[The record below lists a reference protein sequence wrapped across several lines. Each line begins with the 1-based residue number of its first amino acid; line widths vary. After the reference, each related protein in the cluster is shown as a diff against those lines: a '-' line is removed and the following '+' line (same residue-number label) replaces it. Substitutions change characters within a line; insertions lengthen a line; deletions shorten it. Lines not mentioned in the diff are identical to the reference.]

1 MAATAPQHIDP
12 ALSAPAANTT
22 TTTATTSPSAAAP
35 PPPLRYEHHPP
46 PPPQPFAQ
54 HPPGAHVAPYPAP
67 SASNPYYS
75 SYPTPQPP
83 TPHAPSTAA
92 ASAASAS
99 NQASPAAGTPQYQ
112 QQLAQDGIDNSQ
124 LSDPNDATHPDDPKR
139 PRACE
144 ACRGL
149 KVRCDQD
156 PHHPEL
162 PCRRCAKAGRQCII
176 TAPSR
181 KRQKKADSRVAELEK
196 KLDHLTAVLLQQQQ
210 QGATVPYSPQYAP
223 APTADL
229 QGRAYAPSAQQLP
242 PYGSPE
248 QPHDPPSMQPPAKRR
263 RTDDHAIPSPALHA
277 PASAAEQDAR
287 SHSEQDLS
295 NRLQEHNRT
304 FDGAAQA
311 PNPPSAS
318 SASREF
324 TNRINALVTPALGVQ
339 MFNRYVEKLA
349 PHMPAVVFPL
359 GTQAEQVSREKPLLY
374 AAILSAASYGVL
386 HPSFTDELGHEAI
399 KEIANIV
406 VVNGGKSIELIQA
419 VQVLALWYK
428 PPEHSQATN
437 FYQIIHMAAIMCIE
451 LGLCRRPSMMKSR
464 RGPGG
469 PLPEYTPGPPPN
481 HAVLTD
487 SLEARRAY
495 LGCYYLC
502 ASAAMVL
509 RRPTLVHWTSYM
521 EECVETLE
529 TSPDALPSDRLFC
542 EHIKIQHICENV
554 SVQFSMD
561 DNGASVSIT
570 DPKVS
575 YALNVMEHEIKDW
588 SSKIPPQ
595 LKSHPSLKLFEHVAS
610 LYLHEI
616 ALHFNHN
623 VEDFR
628 VPFTE
633 ESLRSVNSTSDKL
646 SQHQISALEACRHSA
661 HGIIDCMLAF
671 DAEAVMTMPTLIF
684 FVRTIY
690 AIVILIKM
698 HVAVTTPGS
707 EIAKVMTA
715 EDVDV
720 DRRLD
725 GIRNIYINLS
735 TAQDFQPH
743 TKVVVI
749 INVLQE
755 WFTKY
760 KENVAA
766 QARGE
771 APPNPMHQQPGT
783 CNGQTPL
790 HLLAQ
795 TASDVKQEQR
805 TQQPQTNGAPTWPMN
820 ASYPSDYLGQAQGQ
834 YPVQQQQPGNGY
846 SAGHMGPYGMGNGG
860 TEFDSGNPWLWGSNF
875 QQAMDLSL
883 ADMNGVTGGGMD
895 GLFFGPGL
903 APFDLAGD
911 GSQMQ

>member
-1 MAATAPQHIDP
+1 
-12 ALSAPAANTT
+12 
-22 TTTATTSPSAAAP
+22 
-35 PPPLRYEHHPP
+35 
-46 PPPQPFAQ
+46 
-54 HPPGAHVAPYPAP
+54 
-67 SASNPYYS
+67 
-75 SYPTPQPP
+75 
-83 TPHAPSTAA
+83 
-92 ASAASAS
+92 
-99 NQASPAAGTPQYQ
+99 
-112 QQLAQDGIDNSQ
+112 
-124 LSDPNDATHPDDPKR
+124 DPKR

-156 PHHPEL
+156 PNHPEL
-162 PCRRCAKAGRQCII
+162 PCRRCAKASRQCII

-196 KLDHLTAVLLQQQQ
+196 KLDHLTAVLQQQQQQQ
-210 QGATVPYSPQYAP
+210 QGSAVHYSPQYAHAP
-223 APTADL
+223 APTADM
-229 QGRAYAPSAQQLP
+229 QGRAYTPAAQLLP
-242 PYGSPE
+242 PYGPPE
-248 QPHDPPSMQPPAKRR
+248 RQHDPASMQPPAKRR
-263 RTDDHAIPSPALHA
+263 RTDDHAMPSPALHA
-277 PASAAEQDAR
+277 PAAPAEHDAR

-295 NRLQEHNRT
+295 NRLREHNRS
-304 FDGAAQA
+304 FDAAAQA
-311 PNPPSAS
+311 SNPAS
-318 SASREF
+318 TTSSPCREF
-324 TNRINALVTPALGVQ
+324 VDRINTLVNPALGAQ
-339 MFNRYVEKLA
+339 MFNRYVEKLT
-349 PHMPAVVFPL
+349 PHMPAVVFPP
-359 GTQAEQVSREKPLLY
+359 GTQAEQVWKEKPLLY
-374 AAILSAASYGVL
+374 AAIVSVASHGVL
-386 HPSFTDELGHEAI
+386 HPNFSDEVGHETI
-399 KEIANIV
+399 KEIASIV
-406 VVNGGKSIELIQA
+406 VVKGGKSIELIQA
-419 VQVLALWYK
+419 VQVLSLWYK
-428 PPEHSQATN
+428 PPEQSQGTN
-437 FYQIIHMAAIMCIE
+437 FYQVIHMAAIMCID
-451 LGLCRRPSMMKSR
+451 LGLGRRPSAMKSR

-469 PLPEYTPGPPPN
+469 SLPEYTPGPPPN
-481 HAVLTD
+481 YSVSTD

-509 RRPTLVHWTSYM
+509 RRPTLVHWTRYM
-521 EECVETLE
+521 EECVEILE
-529 TSPDALPSDRLFC
+529 TSPEALPSDRLFC

-588 SSKIPPQ
+588 SSKVSPE
-595 LKSHPSLKLFEHVAS
+595 LKDHPHLKLFEHLAN

-633 ESLRSVNSTSDKL
+633 ESLKSVNSTSDKL

-661 HGIIDCMLAF
+661 HGILDCMLAF

-715 EDVDV
+715 EEVDV

-735 TAQDFQPH
+735 TEQNFQPH
-743 TKVVVI
+743 TKVVLI
-749 INVLQE
+749 INVLRE

-771 APPNPMHQQPGT
+771 APPNP
-783 CNGQTPL
+783 
-790 HLLAQ
+790 
-795 TASDVKQEQR
+795 
-805 TQQPQTNGAPTWPMN
+805 
-820 ASYPSDYLGQAQGQ
+820 
-834 YPVQQQQPGNGY
+834 
-846 SAGHMGPYGMGNGG
+846 
-860 TEFDSGNPWLWGSNF
+860 
-875 QQAMDLSL
+875 
-883 ADMNGVTGGGMD
+883 
-895 GLFFGPGL
+895 
-903 APFDLAGD
+903 
-911 GSQMQ
+911 